1 MTAVLTRADVR
12 EQIERFAAGTL
23 PPEALAAWAFDQ
35 FCDEAEGL
43 VSYEAGF
50 EDIIGGVLDELMW
63 MDSAPFGLDL
73 TAARQL
79 QQRLDDAVAS
89 SQKSEDG
96 ELLTTDI

>member
-1 MTAVLTRADVR
+1 MTAVLTRAEIR

-50 EDIIGGVLDELMW
+50 EDTIGGVLDALMW
-63 MDSAPFGLDL
+63 MDSTPFGQDP
-73 TAARQL
+73 AAVRQL
-79 QQRLDDAVAS
+79 QQRLDDSVAS
-89 SQKSEDG
+89 C
-96 ELLTTDI
+96 

>member
-35 FCDEAEGL
+35 FCDETEGL

-50 EDIIGGVLDELMW
+50 EELIGAVLDALMW
-63 MDSAPFGLDL
+63 MDSAPFGLDP
-73 TAARQL
+73 AALRQL
-79 QQRLDDAVAS
+79 QQRLDNPVAR
-89 SQKSEDG
+89 SQ
-96 ELLTTDI
+96 